1 MAIEKTIAKRTLGIN
16 VKDGYTASGTDK
28 FKCHNY
34 PNVKET
40 ASNEDIFAVG
50 NSIAGLINKEL
61 SDISVTEKSML
72 SDVMEG
78 IAVNNLGYCKP
89 LSVSFADSSPGGG
102 AKS

>member
-40 ASNEDIFAVG
+40 ASN
-50 NSIAGLINKEL
+50 
-61 SDISVTEKSML
+61 
-72 SDVMEG
+72 
-78 IAVNNLGYCKP
+78 
-89 LSVSFADSSPGGG
+89 
-102 AKS
+102 

>member
-50 NSIAGLINKEL
+50 NTTRS
-61 SDISVTEKSML
+61 
-72 SDVMEG
+72 
-78 IAVNNLGYCKP
+78 
-89 LSVSFADSSPGGG
+89 
-102 AKS
+102 

>member
-61 SDISVTEKSML
+61 SDISVIEKSML
-72 SDVMEG
+72 SEVM
-78 IAVNNLGYCKP
+78 
-89 LSVSFADSSPGGG
+89 
-102 AKS
+102 